1 MKRNRYL
8 PLPSVTLKW
17 ALMGVLPLV
26 VLGTFYWS
34 SGAKSNDQTL
44 VTVEAKRG
52 AFTAKL
58 SEAGEL
64 RALESTTISAQK
76 DLQLIYLAP
85 EGTFVKKGDEV
96 VRFDP
101 TRYETALE
109 EANAVLQV
117 SQAELRRAKEDQ
129 EAQRQKL
136 LAEIAR
142 FKAEVRLA
150 QLDLENLKRRPF
162 RDELERAR
170 MEVTKAKVAFDNAD
184 KRRTLLPE
192 LVDRG
197 FITKSALEEAELK
210 YFETKATLLA
220 GQFEVERVA
229 KGATQEELEK
239 GQIRLDQAKVALE
252 RAQSGMT
259 SQLQSLEA
267 AVEREKANVEKAQSL
282 IEKSESRLNTTTV
295 RAPRDGLVVYAKAGG
310 EKSSDKVQLGIIPF
324 QGQPLLYLP
333 DISTMVADT
342 EVNEI
347 DIGKVT
353 VGGPVEVRLE
363 AYPGA
368 IFHGKVLKIGSLAK
382 FRQSRTGTATGIKVF
397 DVTVKIDEK
406 DARLKPGLTA
416 TLDIIVDRQ
425 EDVISVPLPAIVLRK
440 GEHHVFVSHGGRI
453 EERRVVLGPS
463 NEQSII
469 VQKGI
474 HPGEQLILGV
484 PPSGP
489 L

>member
-1 MKRNRYL
+1 M
-8 PLPSVTLKW
+8 
-17 ALMGVLPLV
+17 
-26 VLGTFYWS
+26 
-34 SGAKSNDQTL
+34 
-44 VTVEAKRG
+44 TVEAKSG
-52 AFTAKL
+52 PFTAKL

-64 RALESTTISAQK
+64 RALESATISAQK

-85 EGTFVKKGDEV
+85 EGTFVKKGDEL

-109 EANAVLQV
+109 EANATLQV
-117 SQAELRRAKEDQ
+117 SQAELRRAKQDQ

-142 FKAEVRLA
+142 FEAEVRLA

-162 RDELERAR
+162 KDELERAR
-170 MEVTKAKVAFDNAD
+170 MEVTKARVAFDNAD
-184 KRRTLLPE
+184 KRRSLLPE
-192 LVDRG
+192 LVDKG
-197 FITKSALEEAELK
+197 FITISALEEAELK
-210 YFETKATLLA
+210 YFEKATLQA
-220 GQFEVERVA
+220 GQFEVERVSR
-229 KGATQEELEK
+229 GATPEELEK
-239 GQIRLDQAKVALE
+239 AQIRLEQAKIALE
-252 RAQSGMT
+252 RAQAGMA

-267 AVEREKANVEKAQSL
+267 TVEREKANVAKAQSL
-282 IEKSESRLNTTTV
+282 IEKSESRLKATV
-295 RAPRDGLVVYAKAGG
+295 ARAPRDGLVVYAKAGG
-310 EKSSDKVQLGIIPF
+310 EKSSEKVQLGMIPF
-324 QGQPLLYLP
+324 EGQPIIFLP

-353 VGGPVEVRLE
+353 VGGLVEVRLE

-397 DVTVKIDEK
+397 DVTVKIEEK
-406 DARLKPGLTA
+406 DPRLKPGLTA
-416 TLDIIVDRQ
+416 ALDIIVDRQ
-425 EDVISVPLPAIVLRK
+425 DDVISVPLPAVVSRK
-440 GEHHVFVSHGGRI
+440 GEHHVFVSHAGRV
-453 EERRVVLGPS
+453 EERKVVLGPS

-469 VQKGI
+469 VQKGVR
-474 HPGEQLILGV
+474 PGEQLVLGV

>member
-1 MKRNRYL
+1 MELIEHL
-8 PLPSVTLKW
+8 PLPSVTLKR
-17 ALMGVLPLV
+17 VLIGLIPLV
-26 VLGTFYWS
+26 VLGALYWS
-34 SGAKSNDQTL
+34 SGAKSTGHNL

-52 AFTAKL
+52 PFSAKL
-58 SEAGEL
+58 SETGEL
-64 RALESTTISAQK
+64 RALDSATISAQK
-76 DLQLIYLAP
+76 DLQLIYLAA

-109 EANAVLQV
+109 EANATLQV
-117 SQAELRRAKEDQ
+117 SQAELRKAKEDQ

-142 FKAEVRLA
+142 FEAEVRLA
-150 QLDLENLKRRPF
+150 KLDLDNLRKKPF

-170 MEVTKAKVAFDNAD
+170 MEVAKTKVAFDNAD
-184 KRRTLLPE
+184 KRRSLLPE
-192 LVDRG
+192 LVDKG

-210 YFETKATLLA
+210 YFETKANLQA
-220 GQFEVERVA
+220 GQFELEKLS

-239 GQIRLDQAKVALE
+239 AQIRLEQAKIALE
-252 RAQSGMT
+252 RAQNGMK

-267 AVEREKANVEKAQSL
+267 AVEREKANVEKAKSL
-282 IEKSESRLNTTTV
+282 IEKSGSRLKATV
-295 RAPRDGLVVYAKAGG
+295 ARAPRDGLVVYAKAGG
-310 EKSSDKVQLGIIPF
+310 EKSSEKIQLGIIPF
-324 QGQPLLYLP
+324 EGQPLIYLP
-333 DISTMVADT
+333 DISTMVADA

-363 AYPGA
+363 AYPGG
-368 IFHGKVLKIGSLAK
+368 IFHGKILKIGSLAK
-382 FRQSRTGTATGIKVF
+382 FRQSRTGNATGIKVF
-397 DVTVKIDEK
+397 DVTVKIEEK
-406 DARLKPGLTA
+406 DPRLKPGLTA

-425 EDVISVPLPAIVLRK
+425 EDVISVPLPAVVSRK
-440 GEHHVFVSHGGRI
+440 GEHLVFVANGGKI
-453 EERRVVLGPS
+453 EERKVVLGPS

-469 VQKGI
+469 VQKGLR
-474 HPGEQLILGV
+474 PGEQLILGL

-489 L
+489 S

>member
-1 MKRNRYL
+1 MKLIGNL
-8 PLPSVTLKW
+8 SLPSVTLKR
-17 ALMGVLPLV
+17 ALIGLIPLV

-34 SGAKSNDQTL
+34 SGTRSNGQVL
-44 VTVEAKRG
+44 VTVEARRG
-52 AFTAKL
+52 PFTAKL

-64 RALESTTISAQK
+64 RALESATISAQK

-85 EGTFVKKGDEV
+85 EGTFVKKGDEL

-109 EANAVLQV
+109 EANATLQV
-117 SQAELRRAKEDQ
+117 SQAESRRVKQDQ

-142 FKAEVRLA
+142 FEAEVRLA
-150 QLDLENLKRRPF
+150 QLDLDNLKRRPF

-184 KRRTLLPE
+184 KRRSLLPE
-192 LVDRG
+192 LVDKG
-197 FITKSALEEAELK
+197 FIPKSALEETELK
-210 YFETKATLLA
+210 YFETKGTLQA
-220 GQFEVERVA
+220 GQFDFERVS
-229 KGATQEELEK
+229 KGATPEELEK
-239 GQIRLDQAKVALE
+239 AQIRLEQAKIAIE
-252 RAQSGMT
+252 RAQAGMG
-259 SQLQSLEA
+259 SQLQALEST
-267 AVEREKANVEKAQSL
+267 VEREKANVAKAQSL
-282 IEKSESRLNTTTV
+282 IEKSETRLKATV
-295 RAPRDGLVVYAKAGG
+295 ARAPRDGLVVYAKAGG
-310 EKSSDKVQLGIIPF
+310 ERSSEKVQLGIIPF
-324 QGQPLLYLP
+324 EGQPIIYLP
-333 DISTMVADT
+333 DISTMVVDT

-397 DVTVKIDEK
+397 DVTVKIEEK
-406 DARLKPGLTA
+406 DPRLKPGLTA
-416 TLDIIVDRQ
+416 TLDIIVDHQ
-425 EDVISVPLPAIVLRK
+425 ENVIFVPLPAIVSRK
-440 GEHHVFVSHGGRI
+440 GEHHVFVSHGGKI
-453 EERRVVLGPS
+453 EERKVVLGPS

-469 VQKGI
+469 VQKGLR
-474 HPGEQLILGV
+474 PGEQLVLGL

-489 L
+489 S

>member
-1 MKRNRYL
+1 MKRNGHL

-17 ALMGVLPLV
+17 ALTGLIPLV
-26 VLGTFYWS
+26 AWGAFYWS
-34 SGAKSNDQTL
+34 PGANSNGQAL
-44 VTVEAKRG
+44 VTVEAKTG
-52 AFTAKL
+52 PFTAKL

-64 RALESTTISAQK
+64 RALESATISAQK

-85 EGTFVKKGDEV
+85 EGTFAKKGDEL

-109 EANAVLQV
+109 EANATLQV
-117 SQAELRRAKEDQ
+117 SQAELRRAKQDQ

-142 FKAEVRLA
+142 FEAEVRLA

-162 RDELERAR
+162 KDELERAR
-170 MEVTKAKVAFDNAD
+170 MEVTKARVAFNNAD
-184 KRRTLLPE
+184 KRRGLLPE
-192 LVDRG
+192 LVDKG

-210 YFETKATLLA
+210 YFETKATLQA
-220 GQFEVERVA
+220 GQFEAERVS
-229 KGATQEELEK
+229 KGATPEELEK
-239 GQIRLDQAKVALE
+239 AQIRLEQAKIALE
-252 RAQSGMT
+252 RAQAGMG

-267 AVEREKANVEKAQSL
+267 TVEREKANVAKAQSL
-282 IEKSESRLNTTTV
+282 IEKSESRLKATV
-295 RAPRDGLVVYAKAGG
+295 ARAPRDGLVVYAKAGG
-310 EKSSDKVQLGIIPF
+310 EKSAEKVQLGMIPF
-324 QGQPLLYLP
+324 EGQPIIYLP

-368 IFHGKVLKIGSLAK
+368 VFHGRVLKIGSLAK

-397 DVTVKIDEK
+397 DVTVKIEEK
-406 DARLKPGLTA
+406 DPRLKPGLTA
-416 TLDIIVDRQ
+416 TLDIIVDRH
-425 EDVISVPLPAIVLRK
+425 DNVISVPLPAVVSRK
-440 GEHHVFVSHGGRI
+440 GESHVFVSHGGRI
-453 EERRVVLGPS
+453 EERKVVLGPS
-463 NEQSII
+463 NEQSIV

-474 HPGEQLILGV
+474 RPGEQLILGV

>member
-1 MKRNRYL
+1 MKLIGHL
-8 PLPSVTLKW
+8 PLPSVTLPR
-17 ALMGVLPLV
+17 VLIGLIPLV

-34 SGAKSNDQTL
+34 SGGRSNGQAL
-44 VTVEAKRG
+44 VTVEAKSG
-52 AFTAKL
+52 PFTAKL

-64 RALESTTISAQK
+64 RSLESATISAQK

-85 EGTFVKKGDEV
+85 EGAFVKKGDEV

-101 TRYETALE
+101 TRYEAALE
-109 EANAVLQV
+109 EANAALQV
-117 SQAELRRAKEDQ
+117 SQAELRKAKEDQ
-129 EAQRQKL
+129 EAQRQKM

-142 FKAEVRLA
+142 FEAEVRLA
-150 QLDLENLKRRPF
+150 QLDLDNLKRKPF

-184 KRRTLLPE
+184 KRRSLLPE
-192 LVDRG
+192 LVEKG

-210 YFETKATLLA
+210 YFETKATLQA
-220 GQFEVERVA
+220 NQFEVEKVA
-229 KGATQEELEK
+229 KGATPEELEK
-239 GQIRLDQAKVALE
+239 AQIRLEQAKVALE
-252 RAQSGMT
+252 RAQNGMK

-267 AVEREKANVEKAQSL
+267 AIEREKANVEKSQSL
-282 IEKSESRLNTTTV
+282 IEKSESRLKTTV
-295 RAPRDGLVVYAKAGG
+295 VRSPRDGLVVYAKAGG

-324 QGQPLLYLP
+324 QGQPLIYLP
-333 DISTMVADT
+333 DISSMVADT

-353 VGGPVEVRLE
+353 VEGSVEVRLE

-368 IFHGKVLKIGSLAK
+368 IFHGKILKIGSLAK
-382 FRQSRTGTATGIKVF
+382 LRQSRTGNATGIKVF
-397 DVTVKIDEK
+397 DVTVKIEEK
-406 DARLKPGLTA
+406 DPRLKPGLTA

-425 EDVISVPLPAIVLRK
+425 EDVISIPLPAVVSRR
-440 GEHHVFVSHGGRI
+440 GEHLVFVSHGGKI
-453 EERRVVLGPS
+453 EERKVVLGAS

-469 VQKGI
+469 VQKGLR
-474 HPGEQLILGV
+474 PGEQLILGQ

-489 L
+489 S

>member
-1 MKRNRYL
+1 MKLIRYL
-8 PLPSVTLKW
+8 PLPSVMLKW
-17 ALMGVLPLV
+17 VLMGLIPLV
-26 VLGTFYWS
+26 VLGGFYWA
-34 SGAKSNDQTL
+34 SGSKSNGQAL
-44 VTVEAKRG
+44 VTVEAKSG
-52 AFTAKL
+52 PFTAKL

-64 RALESTTISAQK
+64 RALESATISAQK

-85 EGTFVKKGDEV
+85 EGTFVKKGDEL

-109 EANAVLQV
+109 EANATLQV
-117 SQAELRRAKEDQ
+117 SQAELRRARQDQ

-142 FKAEVRLA
+142 FEAEVRLA

-162 RDELERAR
+162 KDELERAR
-170 MEVTKAKVAFDNAD
+170 MEVTKARVAFDNAD
-184 KRRTLLPE
+184 KRRSLLPE
-192 LVDRG
+192 LVDKG
-197 FITKSALEEAELK
+197 FITMSALEEAELK
-210 YFETKATLLA
+210 YFETKATLQA
-220 GQFEVERVA
+220 GQFEVERVSR
-229 KGATQEELEK
+229 GATPEELEK
-239 GQIRLDQAKVALE
+239 AQIRLEQAKIALE
-252 RAQSGMT
+252 RAQAGMA

-267 AVEREKANVEKAQSL
+267 TVEREKANVAKAQSL
-282 IEKSESRLNTTTV
+282 IEKSESRLKATV
-295 RAPRDGLVVYAKAGG
+295 ARAPRDGLVVYAKAGG
-310 EKSSDKVQLGIIPF
+310 EKSSEKVQLGMIPF
-324 QGQPLLYLP
+324 EGQPIIFLP

-397 DVTVKIDEK
+397 DVTVKIEEK
-406 DARLKPGLTA
+406 DPRLKPGLTA
-416 TLDIIVDRQ
+416 ALDIIVDRQ
-425 EDVISVPLPAIVLRK
+425 DDVISVPLPAVVSRK
-440 GEHHVFVSHGGRI
+440 GEHHVFVSHAGRI
-453 EERRVVLGPS
+453 EERKVVLGPS

-474 HPGEQLILGV
+474 RPGEQLVLGV